1 MTEEA
6 KPWEIR
12 YTETAKNDLKSIF
25 AYISG
30 VLLEPWIA
38 ADLYRDLTAAI
49 RSLETM
55 PYRFH
60 LYDAEPWKGQGIR
73 VLRLKNYLAF
83 YQPDEATHT
92 VRIIRV
98 MYGGRDIDELLK
110 QTK

>member
-12 YTETAKNDLKSIF
+12 YTETAKNDLKGIL

-30 VLLEPWIA
+30 VLLEPGIA

-60 LYDAEPWKGQGIR
+60 LYDAEPWAGQGIR
-73 VLRLKNYLAF
+73 VLRLKNYLTF

-98 MYGGRDIDELLK
+98 MYGGRDIDEQLK